1 MLLIEDESP
10 SRQSGGLCSG
20 GGVDD
25 EGFND
30 SLLHDMATIGIMQ
43 AVGVKV
49 DDIKDA
55 GSYVWFGTE
64 YCALWERD
72 LCGIGGSCIE

>member
-1 MLLIEDESP
+1 
-10 SRQSGGLCSG
+10 
-20 GGVDD
+20 
-25 EGFND
+25 
-30 SLLHDMATIGIMQ
+30 MATIGITQ